1 MLKQDLV
8 TKDQLNTVNKMIATK
23 GGRKKLVSYLLD
35 LGMDRHKLEEFFL
48 VNFDVSTINLSTFEI
63 STDSLHLL
71 TRDQC
76 EKYCV
81 IPVTKMDNVLIVAS
95 SDPTNIN
102 MKEDLSHLVRSEVKL
117 VFATEKQITSSI
129 EHYYVTGYAYT
140 TLLTNYET
148 EVLQDLEEEEEK
160 KIDILDT
167 DPNANLPTVVKF
179 INLMLL
185 DSIKKGASDIH
196 IEPYEDSFRV
206 RFRIDGKLH
215 EIIKP
220 DKAIAFG
227 LINRIKVMS
236 NLAIEESRRPQDG
249 RIKVGLKDGELVD
262 FRVSILPT
270 LFGQK
275 CVMRLLNSDSV
286 SLNLEQ
292 LGLEDHQL
300 ELFRKAISQP
310 YGIILLTGPTGS
322 GKTTTIYSALTELNK
337 PDVNISTV
345 EDPVE
350 INVSGINQ
358 VQVNKAVKL
367 DFAAALR
374 SLLRQDPDIM
384 MIGEI
389 RDYETAEIAI
399 KAALTGHLVISTIHT
414 NDAPSTITRFDNM
427 GVQPFMV
434 ASSLNLVIAQ
444 RLVRKVCK
452 DCAEP
457 KNYPKEPL
465 LKLGLSKKE
474 IENATFLEGSGCLSC
489 SGVGYN
495 GRVAIYEVLNINEQ
509 IKDAIF
515 KGLALN
521 ELKKICINSGMQSLL
536 RSALNKLVQG
546 VTTMKEV
553 IEVCFTD
560 ESENDEG
567 QESDVELKKE
577 AS

>member
-1 MLKQDLV
+1 MVKQELV
-8 TKDQLNTVNKMIATK
+8 TKDQLNTVNKLIATK

-48 VNFDVSTINLSTFEI
+48 VNFDISTINLATFDI
-63 STDSLHLL
+63 SEDVLSLLS
-71 TRDQC
+71 REYC

-81 IPVTKMDNVLIVAS
+81 IPVTKMDNVLIIAS
-95 SDPTNIN
+95 ADPTNIN

-117 VFATEKQITSSI
+117 VFSTEEQITNSI
-129 EHYYVTGYAYT
+129 EHYYVTNVAYT

-148 EVLQDLEEEEEK
+148 EVLQELDDSEEQK
-160 KIDILDT
+160 LDVLDT
-167 DPNANLPTVVKF
+167 DLKSNLPTVVKF

-196 IEPYEDSFRV
+196 LEPYEDTFRV

-220 DKAIAFG
+220 DKAISLS
-227 LINRIKVMS
+227 LINRIKVIS
-236 NLAIEESRRPQDG
+236 SLAIEESRKPQDG
-249 RIKVGLKDGELVD
+249 RIKVALKNGDVIDL
-262 FRVSILPT
+262 RVSILPT

-286 SLNLEQ
+286 SLDLEQ

-300 ELFRKAISQP
+300 ELFRRAIHQP
-310 YGIILLTGPTGS
+310 YGIALLTGPTGS
-322 GKTTTIYSALTELNK
+322 GKTTTIYSALSELNK
-337 PDVNISTV
+337 PHVNISTV

-350 INVSGINQ
+350 INLSGINQ

-384 MIGEI
+384 MVGEI

-414 NDAPSTITRFDNM
+414 NDAPSTITRFSNM
-427 GVQPFMV
+427 GIPPFMV
-434 ASSLNLVIAQ
+434 ASSVTLIVAQ
-444 RLVRKVCK
+444 RLVRKVCQ
-452 DCAEP
+452 DCAKPQHVP
-457 KNYPKEPL
+457 KQVL
-465 LKLGLSKKE
+465 DSLGLSEEE
-474 IENATFLEGSGCLSC
+474 IKNATFLEGTGCLSC

-495 GRVAIYEVLNINEQ
+495 GRIAIYEVLHINEQ

-515 KGLALN
+515 KDLTLN
-521 ELKKICINSGMQSLL
+521 ELRSLCIENGMQSLL
-536 RSALNKLVQG
+536 RSALNKAVQG
-546 VTTMKEV
+546 VTTIKEV
-553 IEVCFTD
+553 TEVCFTD
-560 ESENDEG
+560 D
-567 QESDVELKKE
+567 SDSDAKKE